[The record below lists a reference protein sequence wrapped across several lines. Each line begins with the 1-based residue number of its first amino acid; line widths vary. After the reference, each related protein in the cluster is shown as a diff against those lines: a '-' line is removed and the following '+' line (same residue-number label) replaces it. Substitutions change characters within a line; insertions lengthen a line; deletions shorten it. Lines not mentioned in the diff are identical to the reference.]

1 MPVRIPRLDHL
12 RTSAFQPIS
21 ILLITAA
28 GAKLN
33 IVGAGNAQA
42 RRWHDRLQPN
52 APKPQTLRAPALSFY
67 AEKMITFVDIE
78 EARERIKDQI
88 YLSPFPHSETISR
101 MSGNKVFF
109 KLENLQLTGSF
120 KERGALNRLL
130 TLPAEESAR
139 GVIAASAGNHGM
151 AVAYHSRRL
160 GIGSTIVMPTSAPL
174 IKVTRVRQ
182 YGAET
187 ILQGSDYDG
196 AYTEAIRLGKEKSLT
211 FISAFDDP
219 WIVAGQGT
227 IGLELY
233 EQNPDLDAVIV
244 PVGGGGLIAGIALG
258 LKTLLPKVRIFGVQ
272 SAALPSMKAALE
284 NGAPVKLA
292 AAMTIADGI
301 AVRAVGATPFDLIKK
316 HVDEIVTVSESE
328 IANAVLVLLE
338 VEKTVAEGA
347 AAVPLAA
354 LLNKK
359 VGLSGKN
366 VGLVVS
372 GGNIDMNLIS
382 RIIESGLIQD
392 GRLGR
397 FAVVISDRPG
407 SLARLAQSVADLGAN
422 ILQIDHSRGFG
433 EMAIGETEVELIL
446 ETSGAEHIQRIY
458 ESLRAD
464 KFKIKNQR

>member
-1 MPVRIPRLDHL
+1 M
-12 RTSAFQPIS
+12 IS
-21 ILLITAA
+21 
-28 GAKLN
+28 
-33 IVGAGNAQA
+33 
-42 RRWHDRLQPN
+42 
-52 APKPQTLRAPALSFY
+52 
-67 AEKMITFVDIE
+67 FVDVE

-88 YLSPFPHSETISR
+88 YLSPFPRSETISR
-101 MSGNKVFF
+101 LTGNRVFF

-130 TLPAEESAR
+130 TLTPEESKR

-160 GIGSTIVMPTSAPL
+160 SITSTIVMPTSAPL

-182 YGAET
+182 YGAESV
-187 ILQGSDYDG
+187 LYGSDYDG
-196 AYTEAIRLGKEKSLT
+196 AYAEAIRISQEKGLT

-233 EQNPDLDAVIV
+233 EQNPDLDAVLV
-244 PVGGGGLIAGIALG
+244 PVGGGGLIAGMALS
-258 LKTLLPKVRIFGVQ
+258 LKTLLPKVHILGVQ
-272 SAALPSMKAALE
+272 AEALPAMKVALE
-284 NGAPVKLA
+284 KGAPAQLPA
-292 AAMTIADGI
+292 ATTIADGI
-301 AVRAVGATPFDLIKK
+301 AVRAVGAKPFELVKTY
-316 HVDEIVTVSESE
+316 VDEIVTVSEGE
-328 IANAVLVLLE
+328 IANAVLILLE

-359 VGLSGKN
+359 VSLAGKN
-366 VGLVVS
+366 VGLIVS

-382 RIIESGLIQD
+382 RIIETGLIQD

-397 FAVVISDRPG
+397 FAIVISDRPG
-407 SLARLAQSVADLGAN
+407 SLARLAQRVAELGAN
-422 ILQIDHSRGFG
+422 ILQITHSRGFG

-446 ETSGAEHIQRIY
+446 ETAGAEHIQRIY
-458 ESLRAD
+458 DTLRAD
-464 KFKIKNQR
+464 KFKIKNER